1 MAVKH
6 YVDEIPPSTG
16 RVYRIETDGSSSK
29 ITDITSYQ
37 QVGTGFGAND
47 VNCACVLE
55 CNYAKSGTVHKLT
68 TENTESENIKF
79 FATADF
85 SRGDTFTFNGTIVT
99 AQTTDG
105 QALGTNFFK
114 ANAVVECRKRGN
126 ILYFT
131 SSNKSIID
139 DSTGVSYRL
148 GMENGTM
155 YIEED

>member
-16 RVYRIETDGSSSK
+16 RVYLVETNGDTSK
-29 ITDITSYQ
+29 ITDVTTYQ
-37 QVGTGFGAND
+37 QVGTGFGASD
-47 VNCACVLE
+47 VNATCVLE

-68 TENTESENIKF
+68 TENVASENIKF

-85 SRGDTFTFNGTIVT
+85 NRGDTFTFNGTAVT

-105 QALGTNFFK
+105 QALGANFFK
-114 ANAVVECRKRGN
+114 ANSIVECNKRGN
-126 ILYFT
+126 VLYFG
-131 SSNKSIID
+131 SANRSIVD
-139 DSTGVSYRL
+139 DTTGKAYRI
-148 GMENGTM
+148 GIENGNM